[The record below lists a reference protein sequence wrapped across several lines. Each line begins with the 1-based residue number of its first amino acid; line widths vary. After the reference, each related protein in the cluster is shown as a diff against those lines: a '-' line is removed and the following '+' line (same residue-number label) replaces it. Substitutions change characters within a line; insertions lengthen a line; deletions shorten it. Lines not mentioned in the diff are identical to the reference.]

1 MFRRLSYLDVLNR
14 EPEVMDSTAISLCRD
29 NNLPILVF
37 NMTKPGNIR
46 RVVLGEPLGTL
57 VLDERREPRIGA
69 APTPV
74 DMRRSVPMVNDII
87 KNLQGD
93 IDKAIEAFKRELGKV
108 RTGRANLAI
117 LDGVRVDYYGTPTPL
132 NQVASLNVR
141 RRAPHH
147 HQAVGAVADPRDR
160 EGDPRGAAGPEPA
173 VRRRA
178 GAPAH
183 AGADRRSGAR
193 SWSRWSR
200 RWPRR
205 PRSPCAAARRDANEM
220 LKEALKDKAHHR
232 GRRAQGP
239 KSVQETTDKAVAKV
253 DEIVT
258 KKEAEILEV

>member
-14 EPEVMDSTAISLCRD
+14 NLGVMDSTAISLCRD

-57 VLDERREPRIGA
+57 VLDERRDPRMGPGRSNHVA
-69 APTPV
+69 AN
-74 DMRRSVPMVNDII
+74 RRSEARDMVNDII
-87 KNLQGD
+87 KSLQGD
-93 IDKAIEAFKRELGKV
+93 IDKAIEAFRRELGKV
-108 RTGRANLAI
+108 RTGRANLSI

-132 NQVASLNVR
+132 NQVASVDGR

-147 HQAVGAVADPRDR
+147 RQALGALADPRDR

-178 GAPAH
+178 GAPAD

-193 SWSRWSR
+193 SW
-200 RWPRR
+200 
-205 PRSPCAAARRDANEM
+205 
-220 LKEALKDKAHHR
+220 
-232 GRRAQGP
+232 
-239 KSVQETTDKAVAKV
+239 
-253 DEIVT
+253 
-258 KKEAEILEV
+258 